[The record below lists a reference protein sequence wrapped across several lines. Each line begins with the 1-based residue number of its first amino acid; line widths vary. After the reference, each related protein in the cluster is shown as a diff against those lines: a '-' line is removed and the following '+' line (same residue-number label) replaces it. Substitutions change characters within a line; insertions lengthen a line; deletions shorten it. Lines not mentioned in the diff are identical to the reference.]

1 MQISLLTLK
10 SFIFNIFILILTL
23 QDITMDGGKLEAQLL
38 SKSKRK
44 RTVKKIFQLIDEPDP
59 EICEK
64 DIPIDEPD
72 PLNDK

>member
-44 RTVKKIFQLIDEPDP
+44 RTVKKNIPDQSIDD
-59 EICEK
+59 
-64 DIPIDEPD
+64 PD
-72 PLNDK
+72 PLNDY

>member
-59 EICEK
+59 
-64 DIPIDEPD
+64 
-72 PLNDK
+72 LNDK

>member
-1 MQISLLTLK
+1 
-10 SFIFNIFILILTL
+10 
-23 QDITMDGGKLEAQLL
+23 MDGGKLEAQLL

>member
-44 RTVKKIFQLIDEPDP
+44 RTVKKN
-59 EICEK
+59 
-64 DIPIDEPD
+64 IPI
-72 PLNDK
+72 N